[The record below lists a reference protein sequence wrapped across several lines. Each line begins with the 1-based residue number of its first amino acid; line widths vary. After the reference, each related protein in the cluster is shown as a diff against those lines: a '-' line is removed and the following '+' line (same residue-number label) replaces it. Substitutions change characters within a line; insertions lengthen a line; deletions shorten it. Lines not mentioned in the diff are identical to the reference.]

1 MQVSFKNEIVP
12 LFNSTNGETA
22 HGLTMVIGGETYGP
36 AFACGVC
43 HAGWLTGV
51 DGGMMTLLGESA
63 VGMPDYNW
71 SKSMLKMRLRNS
83 QWFEETP

>member
-12 LFNSTNGETA
+12 LFNSTNGNGA
-22 HGLTMVIGGETYGP
+22 WFNYGNGGETYGP
-36 AFACGVC
+36 AFACGVYY
-43 HAGWLTGV
+43 AGWLAGV
-51 DGGMMTLLGESA
+51 DGGMMALLGESA

-83 QWFEETP
+83 RWFEETP